1 MFADLLTISEAQIAE
16 EQYQEI
22 ENVKEKLNEVYWD
35 IQYALNK
42 YEEAIAKKEKPINDL
57 FDKLSDLRKELD
69 ALRVIF
75 PPLKQTIEELQE
87 REKTENE

>member
-1 MFADLLTISEAQIAE
+1 MFADLWTISEAQIAE

-42 YEEAIAKKEKPINDL
+42 YEEVIAKKKSL
-57 FDKLSDLRKELD
+57 
-69 ALRVIF
+69 
-75 PPLKQTIEELQE
+75 
-87 REKTENE
+87 